1 VPQVRQRVP
10 GLKRT
15 GEAHNSFHSV
25 ASKSRAGARKS
36 IRNISFSAQVRFGEP
51 GFPVTQHQTGP
62 RVRLSVRKAAW
73 SPSTPPN
80 SIGNPGNLGH
90 PVLFLLGL
98 PTTQTRSGLNCR
110 WRSHTDSKA
119 RHILSCYGPTNVVPQ
134 IQDMRFFAGCLGV
147 PLWSAEDQA

>member
-1 VPQVRQRVP
+1 MGRVPQVRQSVP
-10 GLKRT
+10 GLKKT

-90 PVLFLLGL
+90 PSCSYWVLLRHRLLRDRIVGGVL
-98 PTTQTRSGLNCR
+98 TQTLKPVIFSVV
-110 WRSHTDSKA
+110 
-119 RHILSCYGPTNVVPQ
+119 YGPTKSCPDTRHEVFRRLFRRAALV
-134 IQDMRFFAGCLGV
+134 R
-147 PLWSAEDQA
+147 